1 MSTQPEPR
9 REPTLLGEL
18 AIVVLVLAVGT
29 GYSIVRWFRRLT
41 GL

>member
-1 MSTQPEPR
+1 MSAEPEPR

-18 AIVVLVLAVGT
+18 VIVALVLAVGT
-29 GYSIVRWFRRLT
+29 GHVVVRWFRRLT